1 MTTSTH
7 ASDGSDLP
15 PRLEI
20 FQAIWAM
27 QDLPASDRPWSPQE
41 IVDRIRDAG
50 FSGAFPTVMDE
61 DRDFEMV
68 ERLRR
73 AGLLVGIGF
82 VANEGKSART
92 LAERAKALGVSFLN
106 AQVLDAFTS
115 DARAVIRL
123 QTLYEECDAA
133 GMPLFIETHR
143 GTVTQD
149 LLRTIAYGRQVP
161 RMRYTLDASHYVV
174 AGEVTQPDQAP
185 RFAEALSEI
194 IRRSSSIH
202 ARVSNG
208 EQVQVDIGDGTGA
221 LVAPY
226 LAWWTSAYR
235 HWLAEAAPGDFFPF
249 VCELGPAPYA
259 ITAPRGTA
267 LHAGAELSDR
277 FAQAL
282 VFKGIA
288 AEIREGAE
296 GRDKQVRNRQSPSQ

>member
-1 MTTSTH
+1 MTISMH
-7 ASDGSDLP
+7 ASDGSNRQ

-27 QDLPASDRPWSPQE
+27 QDLPAPNRPWGPQE

-50 FSGAFPTVMDE
+50 FSGAFPSVVDE

-82 VANEGKSART
+82 PISEGKSARP

-115 DARAVIRL
+115 DAQAVLRL
-123 QTLYEECDAA
+123 ETLYEECDAA

-143 GTVTQD
+143 GTITQD
-149 LLRTIAYGRQVP
+149 LLRTLAYGRQVP

-185 RFAEALSEI
+185 RFTEALSEI

-208 EQVQVDIGDGTGA
+208 EQVQVDIGDGAGA
-221 LVAPY
+221 RMAAY
-226 LAWWTSAYR
+226 RDWWTAAYR
-235 HWLAEAAPGDFFPF
+235 HWRTEAAVGDIFPF

-259 ITAPRGTA
+259 ITAPGGTS
-267 LHAGAELSDR
+267 LPAGAELSDR
-277 FAQAL
+277 WAQAL
-282 VFKGIA
+282 VLKRIA
-288 AEIREGAE
+288 EEIRAGA
-296 GRDKQVRNRQSPSQ
+296 Q

>member
-1 MTTSTH
+1 MH
-7 ASDGSDLP
+7 ASDGSHRQ

-27 QDLPASDRPWSPQE
+27 QDLPAPNRPWSPQE

-50 FSGAFPTVMDE
+50 FSGAFPSVEDE
-61 DRDFEMV
+61 DRDFGMV

-82 VANEGKSART
+82 PVSEGKSVRP

-106 AQVLDAFTS
+106 AQVQDAFTS
-115 DARAVIRL
+115 DAQAVMRL
-123 QTLYEECDAA
+123 ETLYEECDAA

-143 GTVTQD
+143 GTITQD
-149 LLRTIAYGRQVP
+149 LLRTIAYGQRVP

-174 AGEVTQPDQAP
+174 AGEVTQPDHAP
-185 RFAEALSEI
+185 RFTEALSEI

-221 LVAPY
+221 RVAAY
-226 LAWWTSAYR
+226 RDWWTAAYR
-235 HWLAEAAPGDFFPF
+235 QWLAEAAPGEFFPF

-259 ITAPRGTA
+259 ITAPGGTS
-267 LHAGAELSDR
+267 LPVGVELSDR
-277 FAQAL
+277 WAQAL
-282 VFKGIA
+282 VLKRIA
-288 AEIREGAE
+288 EEIRAAA
-296 GRDKQVRNRQSPSQ
+296 R